1 MSPDITRLLVGADKR
16 SSLADSGSAAR
27 VLTGT
32 PAVTAPSTANDRAL
46 SAPLFPPEKSYHRA
60 RQEHLFHAER
70 DREEVRKGITAI
82 IPRLAGP
89 FDPMNG
95 RYNRE
100 ESVIG
105 HSCVMVLRM
114 RVASPA
120 CRAIGRAWRE
130 SRRKSSFTDTVYY
143 FLRSDW
149 RVCLGGPGEPSGVV
163 RRPRPRPPR
172 LADGSDALGARRRGS
187 PAREKGYASCNIVMR

>member
-16 SSLADSGSAAR
+16 SSLAECGSAAR
-27 VLTGT
+27 ALTGT
-32 PAVTAPSTANDRAL
+32 SAVAAPSTANDCAP
-46 SAPLFPPEKSYHRA
+46 SAPQFPPKNLISRLASRA
-60 RQEHLFHAER
+60 PLHAER

-114 RVASPA
+114 RVAQ
-120 CRAIGRAWRE
+120 
-130 SRRKSSFTDTVYY
+130 SS
-143 FLRSDW
+143 LSGDW
-149 RVCLGGPGEPSGVV
+149 
-163 RRPRPRPPR
+163 
-172 LADGSDALGARRRGS
+172 ARM
-187 PAREKGYASCNIVMR
+187 ARIAKKKFVHSTTS

>member
-1 MSPDITRLLVGADKR
+1 MRATTS
-16 SSLADSGSAAR
+16 
-27 VLTGT
+27 
-32 PAVTAPSTANDRAL
+32 AVTAPSTANDPAP
-46 SAPLFPPEKSYHRA
+46 SAPQFPPKNLISRA

-82 IPRLAGP
+82 LPRLAGP

-114 RVASPA
+114 RVAQSSLSGDWA
-120 CRAIGRAWRE
+120 RMARTAKKKFVHSTTSYVAIGE
-130 SRRKSSFTDTVYY
+130 
-143 FLRSDW
+143 
-149 RVCLGGPGEPSGVV
+149 
-163 RRPRPRPPR
+163 
-172 LADGSDALGARRRGS
+172 
-187 PAREKGYASCNIVMR
+187 YA

>member
-1 MSPDITRLLVGADKR
+1 
-16 SSLADSGSAAR
+16 

-46 SAPLFPPEKSYHRA
+46 SAPLFPPEKSHHRA

-114 RVASPA
+114 RVAQSSLSGDWA
-120 CRAIGRAWRE
+120 RMARIAKKKFVHSTTSYVAIGEYASAVPGSHRAW
-130 SRRKSSFTDTVYY
+130 
-143 FLRSDW
+143 
-149 RVCLGGPGEPSGVV
+149 SG
-163 RRPRPRPPR
+163 
-172 LADGSDALGARRRGS
+172 D
-187 PAREKGYASCNIVMR
+187 PARALHAWRTAPTR

>member
-16 SSLADSGSAAR
+16 SSLAECGSAAR
-27 VLTGT
+27 ALTGT
-32 PAVTAPSTANDRAL
+32 SAVAAPSTANDPAP
-46 SAPLFPPEKSYHRA
+46 SAPQFPPKNLITVRG
-60 RQEHLFHAER
+60 REHLFHAER

-105 HSCVMVLRM
+105 HRYVMVLRM
-114 RVASPA
+114 RVAQSSLSGDWA
-120 CRAIGRAWRE
+120 RMARIAKKKFVHSTTSYVAIGE
-130 SRRKSSFTDTVYY
+130 
-143 FLRSDW
+143 
-149 RVCLGGPGEPSGVV
+149 
-163 RRPRPRPPR
+163 
-172 LADGSDALGARRRGS
+172 
-187 PAREKGYASCNIVMR
+187 YA